1 MKKAATR
8 RLLAPVAGRVL
19 ALADVQDPV
28 FATAAMGPGFAIQP
42 TDGRVVAP
50 VSGRVTVVA
59 ATKHAVGLVTASGL
73 EVLVHM
79 GIDTVELNGAPFVCH
94 VQVGDT
100 VQAGE
105 VLAEMDLAALQRAQ
119 KLATVIVVVTN
130 GQTVLDDLIVAAT
143 DQMVTAKTAVATAVL
158 AVTPV
163 PGTQAVTST
172 TAASDVKLE
181 SEFESESRSESKSES
196 GSKSK
201 SKPNSTSKYAALA
214 TAIVTNVGGP
224 GNVNS
229 VIHCITRL
237 RFYLKDEHR
246 AQDAVIANLDGV
258 IDVAKAGGQ
267 YQVVIGPAVNEVYD
281 AVMAQLGP
289 AFADATAG
297 TPTTATTQEAGAPT
311 ETDAPAGWLPRL
323 RHGVSQVIGVMTAAM
338 IPVIG
343 VLAGSGI
350 LKGILAALTGFHVL
364 TVTSGTYMV
373 LNAVADATFY
383 FLPVVLGFTAAKKL
397 GSDPIV
403 LAIVGAILIYPSLM
417 AAAGHATT
425 AQITFFGV
433 PTHLMSYA
441 ASVFPMIVA
450 AWLGVSVERGLK
462 RVIPLY
468 LRSVFVP
475 ILEALILSVIV
486 LVVIGPLITMISKGL
501 ASGILAIYNFSP
513 ALSGLVIGGLYQTMV
528 IFGLHW
534 GIIPIVINDIA
545 TNGHSYLNAIL
556 SITMVAQ
563 GGAVLAVFLKSKNKH
578 LKEISLAAAISAFCG
593 VTEPAL
599 YGVNLKYKRVFVV
612 ASIASGLGGLL
623 TGLLHVNNYA
633 LSGSLIGF
641 PAFITPGV
649 GIGPNFYGY
658 LISHYGTLLIATA
671 LVYLFGFSDK
681 MLPATSATAK

>member
-28 FATAAMGPGFAIQP
+28 FATATMGPGFAIQP

-119 KLATVIVVVTN
+119 KIATVIVVVTN

-163 PGTQAVTST
+163 PGAQVVTPT
-172 TAASDVKLE
+172 TAASDAKLE
-181 SEFESESRSESKSES
+181 SESESK
-196 GSKSK
+196 SKSK

-289 AFADATAG
+289 AFADTTAG
-297 TPTTATTQEAGAPT
+297 TPTATATQAAGAPT
-311 ETDAPAGWLPRL
+311 ETDAPTGWLPRL

-343 VLAGSGI
+343 ILAGSGI

-417 AAAGHATT
+417 TAAGHATT

-563 GGAVLAVFLKSKNKH
+563 GGAVLAVFLKSKNKP

-658 LISHYGTLLIATA
+658 LISHYGTLLIATT

>member
-28 FATAAMGPGFAIQP
+28 FATATMGPGFAIQP
-42 TDGRVVAP
+42 TDGRVVTP

-59 ATKHAVGLVTASGL
+59 TTKHAVGLVTASGL

-163 PGTQAVTST
+163 PGAQAVTST
-172 TAASDVKLE
+172 TAASDVELE
-181 SEFESESRSESKSES
+181 SESESKSES
-196 GSKSK
+196 RSESK

-224 GNVNS
+224 GNINS

-289 AFADATAG
+289 AFADTTAG
-297 TPTTATTQEAGAPT
+297 TPTATATQAAGAPT
-311 ETDAPAGWLPRL
+311 ETDAPTGWLPRL
-323 RHGVSQVIGVMTAAM
+323 RHGMSQVIGVMTAAM

-343 VLAGSGI
+343 ILAGSGI

-475 ILEALILSVIV
+475 ILEALILSVVV

-563 GGAVLAVFLKSKNKH
+563 GGAVLAVFLKSKNKP

-658 LISHYGTLLIATA
+658 LISHYGTLLIATI